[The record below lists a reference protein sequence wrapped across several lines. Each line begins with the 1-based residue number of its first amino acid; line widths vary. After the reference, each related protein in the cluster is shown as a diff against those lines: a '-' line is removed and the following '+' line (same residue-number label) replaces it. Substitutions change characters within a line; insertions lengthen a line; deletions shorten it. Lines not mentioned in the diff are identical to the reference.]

1 MRLAALA
8 SLTVCPNGW
17 RMAGEGGFRWVD
29 AGVIESHGGSGL
41 LGFLHEAF
49 AA

>member
-29 AGVIESHGGSGL
+29 AGVIKSGL